1 MATKK
6 KTAAKEVAKK
16 DEPVRLNMTFE
27 EAMKK
32 AANTPLPTKQ
42 AKKKAK

>member
-6 KTAAKEVAKK
+6 KAAAKKVAKK

-27 EAMKK
+27 EAIKK
-32 AANTPLPTKQ
+32 AANTPLPKKV
-42 AKKKAK
+42 KKKTK